1 MGLFEGNAPPYAA
14 PYAAL
19 YAGNL
24 AEPYSPMDK
33 LPKQD
38 VGLSYQVCR
47 PSLPAKSAGQVCQ
60 PSLPAKSACQVCRP
74 SLLK

>member
-1 MGLFEGNAPPYAA
+1 MGLYEGNAPPYAA

-19 YAGNL
+19 YAFNL

-38 VGLSYQVCR
+38 VGYRHIFNRVYR
-47 PSLPAKSAGQVCQ
+47 GV
-60 PSLPAKSACQVCRP
+60 VY
-74 SLLK
+74 

>member
-1 MGLFEGNAPPYAA
+1 MRHYTVICRKMGLFEGNAPPYAA

-38 VGLSYQVCR
+38 VGR
-47 PSLPAKSAGQVCQ
+47 GPF
-60 PSLPAKSACQVCRP
+60 
-74 SLLK
+74 

>member
-38 VGLSYQVCR
+38 VGRVRTGRIFSLVFTGFGLNC
-47 PSLPAKSAGQVCQ
+47 PSA
-60 PSLPAKSACQVCRP
+60 
-74 SLLK
+74 